1 MALLTLIITLL
12 STISGCIQQEKTS
25 ENNNTNNTFSI
36 NENSTIYVGSAHT
49 DYNTIQE
56 AINAAKNGA
65 TIIIKNGSYNELI
78 IINKTI
84 TLIGEDKNTTIIN
97 FNQNYE
103 INRGPIIQINA
114 DNCSIENVQITVSNN
129 SVIAQGISINSNNNT
144 IKNNIITEFE
154 HGIELLRFTAS
165 NKILYN
171 EIRNNTIGIYTIG
184 STTNNIS
191 NNNIFSNTQYNIYL
205 TTNSHKNNIS
215 FNIMSNSHYGIRI
228 QGSQYNN
235 VYKNYVHNN
244 QIGLYPCCGTNL
256 NYFYNNTLV
265 NNSQNAQEKSGVIN
279 VWYDNQTGIGNY
291 YDDYAGSDENH
302 DGIGDTPYEIP
313 GAGNKDIYPLMTPPI
328 DAPCNQ

>member
-1 MALLTLIITLL
+1 MALLRLIITLL

-36 NENSTIYVGSAHT
+36 NENSTIYVGSAHA

-78 IINKTI
+78 VINKTI

-97 FNQNYE
+97 FNPNYE